1 MSEEYTD
8 EELEEIRQRKLQ
20 ELQARLE
27 EQRRQEELRQRL
39 EAEKTA
45 LLRQILTPE
54 ARARLTN
61 IKMTRPDIAERLEL
75 QLIQLAQAGKI
86 VRPITDEELKE
97 ALARMFA
104 KKRETKIRILH
115 G

>member
-8 EELEEIRQRKLQ
+8 EELEEIRRRKAQ
-20 ELQARLE
+20 ELQARVE
-27 EQRRQEELRQRL
+27 EQRRQEELRAQL
-39 EAEKTA
+39 EAQKAA

-61 IKMTRPDIAERLEL
+61 IKMTRPELAERLEL

-86 VRPITDEELKE
+86 ERPVTDEELKE
-97 ALARMFA
+97 ALSQLYERR
-104 KKRETKIRILH
+104 REVRIRRL
-115 G
+115 

>member
-8 EELEEIRQRKLQ
+8 EELEEIRRRKAQ

-27 EQRRQEELRQRL
+27 EQRRQEELRAQL
-39 EAEKTA
+39 EAQKAA

-61 IKMTRPDIAERLEL
+61 IKMTRPEVAEQLEL
-75 QLIQLAQAGKI
+75 QLIQLAQAGRI
-86 VRPITDEELKE
+86 ERPVTDEELKE
-97 ALARMFA
+97 ALSQLYGR
-104 KKRETKIRILH
+104 KREIRIRRL
-115 G
+115 